1 MRKTKSVL
9 LRTTAAA
16 LLGAAALLSACGQKR
31 GALTESAQASA
42 AAAQRESAPDAV
54 IHDDIKLDFDE
65 AQSSC
70 EELIQDA
77 DAYPL
82 SAYIDTVVDEDSKTV
97 TLIWPLKNEATEE
110 DGVRYANELIR
121 AFNDA
126 CADQDFSIARSTE
139 ESYGGL
145 YQKYAVNV
153 QVFREADILAPEL
166 YLVSMTIPAGSN
178 EAVVP
183 FSQYDGT
190 NIVTLTDGQAK
201 VPGGKYTGD
210 RTGLFTPDA
219 D

>member
-9 LRTTAAA
+9 LRTTAVA
-16 LLGAAALLSACGQKR
+16 LLGTAALLSACGQKR
-31 GALTESAQASA
+31 GTLTESAQASA
-42 AAAQRESAPDAV
+42 AAERESAPDAV

-77 DAYPL
+77 DEYPL
-82 SAYIDTVVDEDSKTV
+82 SSYIDTVVDEDSKTI

-145 YQKYAVNV
+145 YQKYAVNI
-153 QVFREADILAPEL
+153 QVFREKDILAPEL
-166 YLVSMTIPAGSN
+166 YLVSMTILAGSN

>member
-31 GALTESAQASA
+31 GALTAAAQASA
-42 AAAQRESAPDAV
+42 AAAQRATCSTASGR
-54 IHDDIKLDFDE
+54 LDFDE

-97 TLIWPLKNEATEE
+97 TLLWPLKNEATEE

-145 YQKYAVNV
+145 YQKYAVNI

>member
-9 LRTTAAA
+9 LRTTAVA
-16 LLGAAALLSACGQKR
+16 LLGTAALLSACGQKR
-31 GALTESAQASA
+31 GTLTESAQASA
-42 AAAQRESAPDAV
+42 AAERESAPDAV

-77 DAYPL
+77 DEYPL
-82 SAYIDTVVDEDSKTV
+82 SSYIDTVVDEDSKTI

-145 YQKYAVNV
+145 YQKYAVNI
-153 QVFREADILAPEL
+153 QVFREKDILAPEI
-166 YLVSMTIPAGSN
+166 YLVSMTIPAGTN

>member
-16 LLGAAALLSACGQKR
+16 LLGTAALLSACGQKR
-31 GALTESAQASA
+31 GTLTESAQASA
-42 AAAQRESAPDAV
+42 AAERESAPDAV

-77 DAYPL
+77 DEYPL
-82 SAYIDTVVDEDSKTV
+82 SSYIDTVVDEDSKTI

-145 YQKYAVNV
+145 YQKYAVNI
-153 QVFREADILAPEL
+153 QVFREKDILAPEL
-166 YLVSMTIPAGSN
+166 YLVSMTIPAGTN

-183 FSQYDGT
+183 VSQYDGT

>member
-9 LRTTAAA
+9 LRTTAVA
-16 LLGAAALLSACGQKR
+16 LLGTAALLSACGQKR
-31 GALTESAQASA
+31 GTLTESAQASA
-42 AAAQRESAPDAV
+42 AAERESAPDAV

-77 DAYPL
+77 DEYPL
-82 SAYIDTVVDEDSKTV
+82 SSYIDTVVDEDSKTI

-110 DGVRYANELIR
+110 DGVRYATELIR

-145 YQKYAVNV
+145 YQKYAVNI
-153 QVFREADILAPEL
+153 QVFREKDILAPEL
-166 YLVSMTIPAGSN
+166 YLVSMTIPAGTN

>member
-9 LRTTAAA
+9 LRTTAVA
-16 LLGAAALLSACGQKR
+16 LLGTAALLSACGQKR
-31 GALTESAQASA
+31 GTLTESAQASA
-42 AAAQRESAPDAV
+42 AAERESAPDAV

-77 DAYPL
+77 DEHPL
-82 SAYIDTVVDEDSKTV
+82 SSYIDTVVDEDSKTI

-145 YQKYAVNV
+145 YQKYAVNI
-153 QVFREADILAPEL
+153 QVFREKDILAPEL
-166 YLVSMTIPAGSN
+166 YLVSMTIPAGTN

>member
-9 LRTTAAA
+9 LRTTAVA
-16 LLGAAALLSACGQKR
+16 LLGTAALLSACGQKR
-31 GALTESAQASA
+31 GTLTESAQASA
-42 AAAQRESAPDAV
+42 AAERESAPDAV

-77 DAYPL
+77 DEYPL
-82 SAYIDTVVDEDSKTV
+82 SSYIDTVVDEDSKTI

-110 DGVRYANELIR
+110 DGVRSANELIR

-145 YQKYAVNV
+145 YQKYAVNI
-153 QVFREADILAPEL
+153 QVFREKDILAPEL
-166 YLVSMTIPAGSN
+166 YLVSMTIPAGTN

>member
-1 MRKTKSVL
+1 MRKTNSIWFRTMAATL
-9 LRTTAAA
+9 LS
-16 LLGAAALLSACGQKR
+16 AAALLSACGQKR

-42 AAAQRESAPDAV
+42 AAERESAPDAV

-70 EELIQDA
+70 EELIQEEDE
-77 DAYPL
+77 YTL
-82 SAYIDTVVDEDSKTV
+82 SEYIDTVVDEDSKTI

-110 DGVRYANELIR
+110 DGVRYANALIR

-139 ESYGGL
+139 DSYGGL
-145 YQKYAVNV
+145 YQKYAVNI
-153 QVFREADILAPEL
+153 QVFRDKDILAPEV

-183 FSQYDGT
+183 FSEYDGT
-190 NIVTLTDGQAK
+190 NIVSLTDGWAK

-210 RTGLFTPDA
+210 RTGLFSAEA

>member
-9 LRTTAAA
+9 LRTTAVA
-16 LLGAAALLSACGQKR
+16 LLGTAALLSACGQKR
-31 GALTESAQASA
+31 GTLTESAQASA
-42 AAAQRESAPDAV
+42 AAERESAPDAV

-77 DAYPL
+77 DEYPL
-82 SAYIDTVVDEDSKTV
+82 SSYIDTVVDEDSKTI

-145 YQKYAVNV
+145 YQKYAVNI
-153 QVFREADILAPEL
+153 QVFREKDILAPEL
-166 YLVSMTIPAGSN
+166 YLVSMTILAGTN

>member
-9 LRTTAAA
+9 LRTTAVA

-42 AAAQRESAPDAV
+42 AAERESAPDAV
-54 IHDDIKLDFDE
+54 IHDADE
-65 AQSSC
+65 
-70 EELIQDA
+70 
-77 DAYPL
+77 YPL
-82 SAYIDTVVDEDSKTV
+82 SEYIDTVVDEDSKTV

-145 YQKYAVNV
+145 YQKYAVNI
-153 QVFREADILAPEL
+153 QVFREEDILAPEL
-166 YLVSMTIPAGSN
+166 YLVSMTIPAGTN

>member
-1 MRKTKSVL
+1 MRKTKSGL
-9 LRTTAAA
+9 LRTTAVA

-31 GALTESAQASA
+31 GTLTESAQASA
-42 AAAQRESAPDAV
+42 AAERESAPDAV

-77 DAYPL
+77 DEYPL
-82 SAYIDTVVDEDSKTV
+82 SSYIDTVVDEDSKTI

-145 YQKYAVNV
+145 YQKYAVNI
-153 QVFREADILAPEL
+153 QVFRDEDILAPEL

>member
-9 LRTTAAA
+9 LRTTAVA
-16 LLGAAALLSACGQKR
+16 LLGTAALLSACGQKR
-31 GALTESAQASA
+31 GTLTESAQASA
-42 AAAQRESAPDAV
+42 AAERESAPDAV

-77 DAYPL
+77 DEYPL
-82 SAYIDTVVDEDSKTV
+82 SSYIDTVVDEDSKTI

-145 YQKYAVNV
+145 YQKYAVNI
-153 QVFREADILAPEL
+153 QVFREKDILAPEL
-166 YLVSMTIPAGSN
+166 YLVSMTIPAGTN

>member
-9 LRTTAAA
+9 LRTTAVA
-16 LLGAAALLSACGQKR
+16 LLGTAALLSACGQKR
-31 GALTESAQASA
+31 GTLTESAQASA
-42 AAAQRESAPDAV
+42 AAERESAPDAV

-77 DAYPL
+77 DEYPL
-82 SAYIDTVVDEDSKTV
+82 SSYIDTVVDEDSKTI

-145 YQKYAVNV
+145 YQKYAVNI
-153 QVFREADILAPEL
+153 QVFREKDILAPEL
-166 YLVSMTIPAGSN
+166 YLVSMTIPAGTN

-190 NIVTLTDGQAK
+190 YIVTLTDGQAK

>member
-9 LRTTAAA
+9 LRTTAVA
-16 LLGAAALLSACGQKR
+16 LLGMAALLSACGQKR
-31 GALTESAQASA
+31 GTLTESAQASA
-42 AAAQRESAPDAV
+42 AAERESAPDAV

-77 DAYPL
+77 DEYPL
-82 SAYIDTVVDEDSKTV
+82 SSYIDTVVDEDSKTI

-145 YQKYAVNV
+145 YQKYAVNI
-153 QVFREADILAPEL
+153 QVFREKDILAPEL
-166 YLVSMTIPAGSN
+166 YLVSMTIPAGTN

>member
-9 LRTTAAA
+9 LRTTAVA

-31 GALTESAQASA
+31 GTLMESAQASA
-42 AAAQRESAPDAV
+42 AAERESAPDAV

-77 DAYPL
+77 DEYPL
-82 SAYIDTVVDEDSKTV
+82 SSYIDTVVDEDSKTI

-145 YQKYAVNV
+145 YQKYAVNI
-153 QVFREADILAPEL
+153 QVFREKDILAPEL

>member
-1 MRKTKSVL
+1 MKKTNSIWFRTMAATL
-9 LRTTAAA
+9 LS
-16 LLGAAALLSACGQKR
+16 AAALLSACGQKR

-42 AAAQRESAPDAV
+42 AAERESAPDAV

-70 EELIQDA
+70 EELIQEEDE
-77 DAYPL
+77 YTL
-82 SAYIDTVVDEDSKTV
+82 SEYIDTVVDEDSKTI

-110 DGVRYANELIR
+110 DGVRYANALIR

-139 ESYGGL
+139 DSYGGL
-145 YQKYAVNV
+145 YQKYAVNI
-153 QVFREADILAPEL
+153 QVFRDKDILAPEI

>member
-1 MRKTKSVL
+1 MRKTNSIWFRTMAATL
-9 LRTTAAA
+9 LS
-16 LLGAAALLSACGQKR
+16 AAALLSACGQKR

-42 AAAQRESAPDAV
+42 AAERESAPDAV

-70 EELIQDA
+70 EELIQEEDE
-77 DAYPL
+77 YTL
-82 SAYIDTVVDEDSKTV
+82 SEYIDTVVDEDSKTI

-110 DGVRYANELIR
+110 DGVRYANALIR

-139 ESYGGL
+139 DSYGGL
-145 YQKYAVNV
+145 YQKYAVNI
-153 QVFREADILAPEL
+153 QVFRDKDILAPEI

-183 FSQYDGT
+183 FSEYDGT
-190 NIVTLTDGQAK
+190 NIVSLTDGWAK

-210 RTGLFTPDA
+210 RTGLFSAEA

>member
-9 LRTTAAA
+9 LRTTAVA
-16 LLGAAALLSACGQKR
+16 LLGTAALLSACGQKR
-31 GALTESAQASA
+31 GTLTESAQASA
-42 AAAQRESAPDAV
+42 AAERESAPDAV

-77 DAYPL
+77 DEYPL
-82 SAYIDTVVDEDSKTV
+82 SSYIDTVVDEDSKTI

-145 YQKYAVNV
+145 YQKYAVNI
-153 QVFREADILAPEL
+153 QVFRDEDILAPEL
-166 YLVSMTIPAGSN
+166 YLVSMTIPAGTN

>member
-1 MRKTKSVL
+1 M
-9 LRTTAAA
+9 LRTTAVA
-16 LLGAAALLSACGQKR
+16 LLGTAALLSACGQKR
-31 GALTESAQASA
+31 GTLTESAQASA
-42 AAAQRESAPDAV
+42 AAERESAPDAV

-77 DAYPL
+77 DEYPL
-82 SAYIDTVVDEDSKTV
+82 SSYIDTVVDEDSKTI

-145 YQKYAVNV
+145 YQKYAVNI
-153 QVFREADILAPEL
+153 QVFREKDILAPEL
-166 YLVSMTIPAGSN
+166 YLVSMTIPAGTN

>member
-9 LRTTAAA
+9 LRTTAVA

-31 GALTESAQASA
+31 GTLTESAQASA
-42 AAAQRESAPDAV
+42 AAERKSAPDAV

-77 DAYPL
+77 DEYPL
-82 SAYIDTVVDEDSKTV
+82 SSYIDTVVDEDSKTI

-145 YQKYAVNV
+145 YQKYAVNI
-153 QVFREADILAPEL
+153 QVFREKDILAPEL
-166 YLVSMTIPAGSN
+166 YLVSMTIPAGTN

>member
-1 MRKTKSVL
+1 MKKTNSIWFRTMAATL
-9 LRTTAAA
+9 LS
-16 LLGAAALLSACGQKR
+16 AAALLSACGQKR

-42 AAAQRESAPDAV
+42 AAERESAPDAV

-70 EELIQDA
+70 EELIQEEDE
-77 DAYPL
+77 YTL
-82 SAYIDTVVDEDSKTV
+82 SEYIDTVVDEDSKTI

-110 DGVRYANELIR
+110 DGVRYANALIR

-139 ESYGGL
+139 DSYGGL
-145 YQKYAVNV
+145 YQKYAVNI
-153 QVFREADILAPEL
+153 QVFRDKDILAPEI

-183 FSQYDGT
+183 FSEYDGT
-190 NIVTLTDGQAK
+190 NIVSLTDGWAK

-210 RTGLFTPDA
+210 RTGLFSAEA

>member
-54 IHDDIKLDFDE
+54 IHDDIK
-65 AQSSC
+65 
-70 EELIQDA
+70 
-77 DAYPL
+77 
-82 SAYIDTVVDEDSKTV
+82 
-97 TLIWPLKNEATEE
+97 NEATEE

-126 CADQDFSIARSTE
+126 CADQDFSIARSSE

-145 YQKYAVNV
+145 YQKYAVNI
-153 QVFREADILAPEL
+153 QVFREEDILAPEL

>member
-9 LRTTAAA
+9 LRTTAVA
-16 LLGAAALLSACGQKR
+16 LLGTAALLSACGQKR
-31 GALTESAQASA
+31 GTLTESAQASA
-42 AAAQRESAPDAV
+42 AAERESAPDAV

-77 DAYPL
+77 DEYPL
-82 SAYIDTVVDEDSKTV
+82 SSYIDTVVDEDSKTI

-145 YQKYAVNV
+145 YQKYAVNI

-166 YLVSMTIPAGSN
+166 YLVSMTIPAGTN